1 MRACDRFNCPIAVSR
16 AQVGWIRDA
25 IINPLKRQKH
35 PQSLRL
41 ELWMRILEGE
51 SRRLSRRDA
60 RGDSEVC
67 RGRGLDARR
76 RAHECFGFLSPA
88 YFIPGLRNAFR
99 LLEGRRISRPF
110 QADGVASRAALSRH
124 GSLLV
129 ARFSASCISLL
140 SYCAARQSGGPTRA
154 RGTQTATGRGPL
166 SFSLPPSLLFVPSFL
181 HPKIRERDTRSRK
194 QHHRRGAADNE
205 DRCFASGEYVNA
217 QAVPVGSGHLCR
229 TSDADTIWLRA
240 ALGGR
245 KR

>member
-1 MRACDRFNCPIAVSR
+1 MHACVRACDRFNWPIAVSR

-166 SFSLPPSLLFVPSFL
+166 SFSLPPSLPPSCLFLVSSIQKFA
-181 HPKIRERDTRSRK
+181 KGTRVAENNTTV
-194 QHHRRGAADNE
+194 AAPLIT
-205 DRCFASGEYVNA
+205 RT
-217 QAVPVGSGHLCR
+217 AVLLVAN
-229 TSDADTIWLRA
+229 T
-240 ALGGR
+240 
-245 KR
+245 